1 MNVMITA
8 RHCEVPAP
16 VQERAERLMR
26 RMERF
31 DPRVQVIEVIFEADA
46 GAFQAE
52 ARVSIAGGPTV
63 IAQGTDRTVRGAL
76 DRMVDRLQRQL
87 RKGRDRERNHQA
99 DRIDPQVT
107 AVA

>member
-16 VQERAERLMR
+16 VQQRAEKLMR
-26 RMERF
+26 RMQRF

-46 GAFQAE
+46 GAYHAE

-63 IAQGTDRTVRGAL
+63 IAQGNERTVRGAL
-76 DRMVDRLQRQL
+76 DRMADRLQRQL
-87 RKGRDRERNHQA
+87 RKGRDRERNHQT
-99 DRIDPQVT
+99 DRIEPQFT